1 MTHSGVPALAALTA
15 LCFEIFTSY
24 SLRDGS
30 AGASPLFGW
39 ELTILDSYWL
49 REFCNIRMLAIC
61 SGDSDTR
68 LTQSHTIH
76 ILETR
81 ESQYLNRLIFRQQ
94 LPRKRHIGNDIV
106 TVVFQVS
113 FEREN
118 AKSDI

>member
-68 LTQSHTIH
+68 LTQSHSEHDTH
-76 ILETR
+76 LR
-81 ESQYLNRLIFRQQ
+81 NKKESIFKLSYFQAATSAQ
-94 LPRKRHIGNDIV
+94 ATHWQRHSHSCIPSK
-106 TVVFQVS
+106 F
-113 FEREN
+113 
-118 AKSDI
+118 

>member
-49 REFCNIRMLAIC
+49 RGFCNIRMLAIC
-61 SGDSDTR
+61 SGDSDTDTR
-68 LTQSHTIH
+68 LTQSH
-76 ILETR
+76 
-81 ESQYLNRLIFRQQ
+81 S
-94 LPRKRHIGNDIV
+94 
-106 TVVFQVS
+106 
-113 FEREN
+113 
-118 AKSDI
+118 

>member
-1 MTHSGVPALAALTA
+1 MTHSGVPALAALTV

-30 AGASPLFGW
+30 AGASPLIGW

-49 REFCNIRMLAIC
+49 RGFCNIRMLAIC
-61 SGDSDTR
+61 SGDSDTDTR

-81 ESQYLNRLIFRQQ
+81 ESQYLNFIFIFRQQ
-94 LPRKRHIGNDIV
+94 PPRK
-106 TVVFQVS
+106 
-113 FEREN
+113 
-118 AKSDI
+118 